1 MAEVTVTQFA
11 EVLKVPVDRLLT
23 QLGEAGIKVGGADDI
38 ISEEAKMELLTH
50 LRRAHGR
57 QGDDAAAPRKITLQR
72 KTQQEIKLASTQGR
86 ARTVAVEVRRK
97 KTYLNRSVI
106 EEEQRQRQ
114 EEFDKVRPPDEAT
127 RVEQRVEQERVEA
140 ETRAAEQL
148 ERDRIEADE
157 RRALEDEAR
166 ARAEADARVA
176 AEQQV
181 RDRTE
186 RDRADAERRVAEPP
200 RAPKP
205 ARGAESAPSRAPAPG
220 APTKY
225 GRQELHVSA
234 NAKANFKKKQQP
246 QGRFRRSGQVQVD
259 ARHGFVEPTAPVKR
273 DVQIPETIT
282 VGELANRMAIK
293 ANEVIKT
300 MMKMGVM
307 ATINQPIDQDTA
319 TLVVE
324 EFGHTAIALK
334 EDEIEQQLL
343 ETAADI
349 ELLPRPPVVTIM
361 GHVDHGKT
369 SLLDYIR
376 TTKVAA
382 GEAGGITQHIGAYQ
396 VQTPRGLITFIDTPG
411 HAAFTAMRA
420 RGANVTDI
428 VILVVAADDGVM
440 PQTIEAINHARAAEV
455 PIVVAVNKVDKH
467 GADPDRVKTD
477 LGKQNVIPEEWGGD
491 VMFVNVSAKTGEG
504 IDKLLE
510 SVLLQAE
517 VLDLKSPASGLAVGV
532 VLESS
537 IEKGR
542 GPVATVLVKRGTL
555 KTGDPIIAGQEFGR
569 VRALFDA
576 LGKQVQT
583 AGPGPAR
590 AGARPVRRAR
600 SRRRPAGRRKR
611 AQGARSRAVS
621 PGQVPRRAAR
631 RRHQEGRG
639 RLLADRRERG
649 PVRQP
654 HRQGRRA
661 GQRRSAARR
670 AVEDRHRRSLGQGHR
685 ERRGRHHRV
694 RRDAGRGIEGADHRL
709 QRPCRRRCPQRA
721 QGHRRRGQLL
731 QRHLRGARRR
741 AQGSPA
747 CSSPRSR
754 NRSSALPKCARCSAR
769 ASSAP
774 WPAASWWKASSSVAT
789 RCACCVRTWS
799 STRANSTRCAA
810 SRTTWAKCAAAPS
823 AASAWSSTTTSRGRP
838 DRVLRPLRGRAQRVR
853 SRCHA
858 KSRARDESQSRCSA
872 PLAPA
877 AARGARSAP
886 EAR

>member
-50 LRRAHGR
+50 LRRSHGR
-57 QGDDAAAPRKITLQR
+57 QGEDAAAPRKITLQR
-72 KTQQEIKLASTQGR
+72 KSQQEIKLASTQGR

-114 EEFDKVRPPDEAT
+114 EGVDKLRTAEETVRMD
-127 RVEQRVEQERVEA
+127 QERAEA
-140 ETRAAEQL
+140 DRRAAEQ
-148 ERDRIEADE
+148 RDRDRLEADE
-157 RRALEDEAR
+157 RRVQEEAAR
-166 ARAEADARVA
+166 VRAEADARVA
-176 AEQQV
+176 AEQQA
-181 RDRTE
+181 RERTE
-186 RDRADAERRVAEPP
+186 RERADAERRATEPP
-200 RAPKP
+200 RAPKATRASEP
-205 ARGAESAPSRAPAPG
+205 APSRALPSG

-234 NAKANFKKKQQP
+234 NAKASFKKKQQP
-246 QGRFRRSGQVQVD
+246 AGRYRRSGQVQVET
-259 ARHGFVEPTAPVKR
+259 RHGFVEPTAPVKR

-324 EFGHTAIALK
+324 EFGHTPIALK
-334 EDEIEQQLL
+334 EDQIEQQLL
-343 ETAADI
+343 ETSADI
-349 ELLPRPPVVTIM
+349 EVLPRPPVVTIM

-396 VQTPRGLITFIDTPG
+396 VPTPKGLITFIDTPG

-440 PQTIEAINHARAAEV
+440 PQTIEAVNHARAAEV
-455 PIVVAVNKVDKH
+455 PIVVAVNKIDKH
-467 GADPDRVKTD
+467 GADPDRVRND
-477 LGKQNVIPEEWGGD
+477 LGKLNVIPEEWGGD
-491 VMFVNVSAKTGEG
+491 VMFVNVSARTGEG
-504 IDKLLE
+504 IDKLLD

-517 VLDLKSPASGLAVGV
+517 VLDLKAPTTGLAVGV

-555 KTGDPIIAGQEFGR
+555 KAGDPIIAGQEFGR

-583 AGPGPAR
+583 AGPAQPVQVLGLSDAPR
-590 AGARPVRRAR
+590 AGDDLLVVESERKAREVA
-600 SRRRPAGRRKR
+600 
-611 AQGARSRAVS
+611 
-621 PGQVPRRAAR
+621 
-631 RRHQEGRG
+631 
-639 RLLADRRERG
+639 LY
-649 PVRQP
+649 
-654 HRQGRRA
+654 RQGKYRDVRLAGATKKVEDVFSQLGENA
-661 GQRRSAARR
+661 GQF
-670 AVEDRHRRSLGQGHR
+670 VNLI
-685 ERRGRHHRV
+685 V
-694 RRDAGRGIEGADHRL
+694 KADV
-709 QRPCRRRCPQRA
+709 
-721 QGHRRRGQLL
+721 
-731 QRHLRGARRR
+731 
-741 AQGSPA
+741 QGSA
-747 CSSPRSR
+747 E
-754 NRSSALPKCARCSAR
+754 ALRDSLSKIGTDE
-769 ASSAP
+769 ASVKVI
-774 WPAASWWKASSSVAT
+774 ASGVGGITESDVSLA
-789 RCACCVRTWS
+789 
-799 STRANSTRCAA
+799 AA
-810 SRTTWAKCAAAPS
+810 SRARIIGFNVRADGAARS
-823 AASAWSSTTTSRGRP
+823 AMKDQAVEVNYYSIIYEALDDVRSWVSGMLKPEIKEQIVGLAEVREVFRSSKFGTVAGCLVTEGVIKRGNP
-838 DRVLRPLRGRAQRVR
+838 VRVLRENVVIHQGELDSLRRFKDDVGEVR
-853 SRCHA
+853 GGTECGIGVVKYNDIHVGDQIECF
-858 KSRARDESQSRCSA
+858 ARFEV
-872 PLAPA
+872 
-877 AARGARSAP
+877 ARSA
-886 EAR
+886 

>member
-11 EVLKVPVDRLLT
+11 EVLKVPVDRLLM
-23 QLGEAGIKVGGADDI
+23 QLGEAGIKVAGADDV

-50 LRRAHGR
+50 LRRSHGR
-57 QGDDAAAPRKITLQR
+57 QGEDAAAPRKITLQR
-72 KTQQEIKLASTQGR
+72 KSQQEIKLASTQGR

-106 EEEQRQRQ
+106 EEEQRHRQ
-114 EEFDKVRPPDEAT
+114 EEVDKLRTTEETA
-127 RVEQRVEQERVEA
+127 RQEQERAEA
-140 ETRAAEQL
+140 DRQAAEQR

-157 RRALEDEAR
+157 RRVLEEAAR
-166 ARAEADARVA
+166 VRAEADARAA
-176 AEQQV
+176 AEVQA
-181 RDRTE
+181 RERTE
-186 RDRADAERRVAEPP
+186 RERQEVERRASEPP
-200 RAPKP
+200 RPPKP
-205 ARGAESAPSRAPAPG
+205 TRAAEPAPG
-220 APTKY
+220 RAAPAGPTKY

-234 NAKANFKKKQQP
+234 NAKASYKKKQQP
-246 QGRFRRSGQVQVD
+246 AGRYRRSGQVQVE
-259 ARHGFVEPTAPVKR
+259 ARHGFVEPTTPVKR

-324 EFGHTAIALK
+324 EFGHTPVPLK
-334 EDEIEQQLL
+334 EDQLEQQLL
-343 ETAADI
+343 EASADI
-349 ELLPRPPVVTIM
+349 EVLPRPPVVTIM

-396 VQTPRGLITFIDTPG
+396 VQTPKGLITFIDTPG

-420 RGANVTDI
+420 RGAHVTDI

-440 PQTIEAINHARAAEV
+440 PQTIEAIQHARAAEV
-455 PIVVAVNKVDKH
+455 PIVVAVNKIDKY
-467 GADPDRVKTD
+467 GADPDRVRND

-491 VMFVNVSAKTGEG
+491 VMFVNVSAHTGEG

-517 VLDLKSPASGLAVGV
+517 VLDLKAATTGLAVGV

-583 AGPGPAR
+583 AGPAQPVQVLGLSDAPGAGDDLLVVESERKAR
-590 AGARPVRRAR
+590 EVALYRQGKYRDVRLAGATKKVEDVF
-600 SRRRPAGRRKR
+600 SQMG
-611 AQGARSRAVS
+611 
-621 PGQVPRRAAR
+621 
-631 RRHQEGRG
+631 EN
-639 RLLADRRERG
+639 
-649 PVRQP
+649 
-654 HRQGRRA
+654 A
-661 GQRRSAARR
+661 GQF
-670 AVEDRHRRSLGQGHR
+670 VNLI
-685 ERRGRHHRV
+685 V
-694 RRDAGRGIEGADHRL
+694 KADV
-709 QRPCRRRCPQRA
+709 
-721 QGHRRRGQLL
+721 
-731 QRHLRGARRR
+731 
-741 AQGSPA
+741 QGSA
-747 CSSPRSR
+747 E
-754 NRSSALPKCARCSAR
+754 ALRDSLSKIGTDEVSVKVL
-769 ASSAP
+769 ASGVGGITESDVSLA
-774 WPAASWWKASSSVAT
+774 
-789 RCACCVRTWS
+789 
-799 STRANSTRCAA
+799 AA
-810 SRTTWAKCAAAPS
+810 SRARIIGFNVRADGAARS
-823 AASAWSSTTTSRGRP
+823 AIKEQGVEVNYYSIIYEALDDVRSWVSGMLKPEIKEQIVGLAEVREVFRSSKFGTVAGCLVTEGVIKRGNP
-838 DRVLRPLRGRAQRVR
+838 VRVLRENVVIHQGELDSLRRFKDDVSEVRAGTECGIGVV
-853 SRCHA
+853 
-858 KSRARDESQSRCSA
+858 KYNDIRAGDQIECF
-872 PLAPA
+872 
-877 AARGARSAP
+877 ARFEVARSA
-886 EAR
+886 

>member
-11 EVLKVPVDRLLT
+11 EVLKVPVDRLLA

-57 QGDDAAAPRKITLQR
+57 QGEDAAAPRKITLQR
-72 KTQQEIKLASTQGR
+72 KSQQEIKLASTQGR

-114 EEFDKVRPPDEAT
+114 EEVDKLRTTDESG
-127 RVEQRVEQERVEA
+127 RQEEERAEA
-140 ETRAAEQL
+140 DRRAAEQR
-148 ERDRIEADE
+148 ERDRVEADE
-157 RRALEDEAR
+157 RRVLEEAAR
-166 ARAEADARVA
+166 VRAEADARTA
-176 AEQQV
+176 AEQQA
-181 RDRTE
+181 RERTE
-186 RDRADAERRVAEPP
+186 RERERADAERRASEPSRP
-200 RAPKP
+200 SKSVRAPEP
-205 ARGAESAPSRAPAPG
+205 APSRSPASG

-234 NAKANFKKKQQP
+234 NAKASFKKKQQP
-246 QGRFRRSGQVQVD
+246 AGRYRRSGQVQVE

-334 EDEIEQQLL
+334 EDQLEDQLL
-343 ETAADI
+343 ATSADI
-349 ELLPRPPVVTIM
+349 EVLPRPPVVTIM

-396 VQTPRGLITFIDTPG
+396 VQTPKGLITFIDTPG

-440 PQTIEAINHARAAEV
+440 PQTIEAIQHARAAEV
-455 PIVVAVNKVDKH
+455 PLIVAVNKIDKH
-467 GADPDRVKTD
+467 GADPDRVRND

-491 VMFVNVSAKTGEG
+491 VMFVNVSARTGEG

-510 SVLLQAE
+510 SILLQAE
-517 VLDLKSPASGLAVGV
+517 VLDLKAPTSGLAVGV

-583 AGPGPAR
+583 AGPAQPVQVLGLSDAPGAGDDLLVVESERKAR
-590 AGARPVRRAR
+590 EVALYRQGKYRDVRLAGATKKVEDVF
-600 SRRRPAGRRKR
+600 SQLG
-611 AQGARSRAVS
+611 
-621 PGQVPRRAAR
+621 
-631 RRHQEGRG
+631 EN
-639 RLLADRRERG
+639 
-649 PVRQP
+649 
-654 HRQGRRA
+654 A
-661 GQRRSAARR
+661 GQFVNLIVKADVQGSAEA
-670 AVEDRHRRSLGQGHR
+670 L
-685 ERRGRHHRV
+685 
-694 RRDAGRGIEGADHRL
+694 RDALSKIGTDEASVKVIASGVGGITESDVSLA
-709 QRPCRRRCPQRA
+709 
-721 QGHRRRGQLL
+721 
-731 QRHLRGARRR
+731 
-741 AQGSPA
+741 
-747 CSSPRSR
+747 
-754 NRSSALPKCARCSAR
+754 
-769 ASSAP
+769 
-774 WPAASWWKASSSVAT
+774 
-789 RCACCVRTWS
+789 
-799 STRANSTRCAA
+799 AA
-810 SRTTWAKCAAAPS
+810 SRARIIGFNVRADGAAR
-823 AASAWSSTTTSRGRP
+823 AAMKDQGVEVNYYSIIYEALDDVRSWVSGMLKPEIKEQIVGLAEVREVFRSSKFGTVAGCLVTEGVIKRGNP
-838 DRVLRPLRGRAQRVR
+838 VRVLRENVVIHQGELDSLRRFKDDVSEVRGGTECGIGVVKYNDIRVGDQIE
-853 SRCHA
+853 CF
-858 KSRARDESQSRCSA
+858 ARFEV
-872 PLAPA
+872 
-877 AARGARSAP
+877 ARSA
-886 EAR
+886 

>member
-50 LRRAHGR
+50 LRRSHGR
-57 QGDDAAAPRKITLQR
+57 QGEDAAAPRKITLQR

-114 EEFDKVRPPDEAT
+114 EEIDKVRPTDDT
-127 RVEQRVEQERVEA
+127 VRMEQERA
-140 ETRAAEQL
+140 EKDRHAAEQR
-148 ERDRIEADE
+148 ERDRLEADE
-157 RRALEDEAR
+157 RRVQEEAAR
-166 ARAEADARVA
+166 VRAEADARLA
-176 AEQQV
+176 AEQQA

-186 RDRADAERRVAEPP
+186 RERADAERRASEQPRPSKPVRAQEP
-200 RAPKP
+200 
-205 ARGAESAPSRAPAPG
+205 APSRAPPSG

-234 NAKANFKKKQQP
+234 NAKASFKKKQQP
-246 QGRFRRSGQVQVD
+246 AGRYRRSGQVQVE

-324 EFGHTAIALK
+324 EFGHTPIALK
-334 EDEIEQQLL
+334 EDQIEQQLL
-343 ETAADI
+343 ETTADI
-349 ELLPRPPVVTIM
+349 EVLPRPPVVTIM

-396 VQTPRGLITFIDTPG
+396 VQTPKGLITFIDTPG

-420 RGANVTDI
+420 RGAHVTDI

-440 PQTIEAINHARAAEV
+440 PQTIEAVNHARAAEV
-455 PIVVAVNKVDKH
+455 PIVVAVNKIDKH
-467 GADPDRVKTD
+467 GADPDRVRND
-477 LGKQNVIPEEWGGD
+477 LGKLNVIPEEWGGD
-491 VMFVNVSAKTGEG
+491 VMFVNVSARTGEG

-517 VLDLKSPASGLAVGV
+517 VLDLKAPTTGLAVGV

-555 KTGDPIIAGQEFGR
+555 KAGDPIIAGQEFGR

-583 AGPGPAR
+583 AGPAQPVQVLGLSDAPGAGDDLLVVESERKAR
-590 AGARPVRRAR
+590 EVALYRQGKYRDVRLAGATKKVEDVF
-600 SRRRPAGRRKR
+600 SQIG
-611 AQGARSRAVS
+611 
-621 PGQVPRRAAR
+621 
-631 RRHQEGRG
+631 EN
-639 RLLADRRERG
+639 
-649 PVRQP
+649 
-654 HRQGRRA
+654 A
-661 GQRRSAARR
+661 GQFVNLIVKADVQGSAEA
-670 AVEDRHRRSLGQGHR
+670 L
-685 ERRGRHHRV
+685 
-694 RRDAGRGIEGADHRL
+694 RDALSKIGTDEASVKVIASGVGGITESDVSLA
-709 QRPCRRRCPQRA
+709 
-721 QGHRRRGQLL
+721 
-731 QRHLRGARRR
+731 
-741 AQGSPA
+741 
-747 CSSPRSR
+747 
-754 NRSSALPKCARCSAR
+754 
-769 ASSAP
+769 
-774 WPAASWWKASSSVAT
+774 
-789 RCACCVRTWS
+789 
-799 STRANSTRCAA
+799 AA
-810 SRTTWAKCAAAPS
+810 SRARIIGFNVRADGAARS
-823 AASAWSSTTTSRGRP
+823 AIKDQAVEVNYYSIIYEALDDVRSWVSGMLKPEIKEQIVGLAEVREVFRSSKFGTVAGCLVTEGVIKRGNP
-838 DRVLRPLRGRAQRVR
+838 VRVLRENVVIHQGELDSLRRFKDDVGEVRGGTECGIGVVKYNDIRVGDQIE
-853 SRCHA
+853 CF
-858 KSRARDESQSRCSA
+858 ARFEV
-872 PLAPA
+872 
-877 AARGARSAP
+877 ARSA
-886 EAR
+886 

>member
-11 EVLKVPVDRLLT
+11 EVLKVPVDRLLA

-50 LRRAHGR
+50 LRRSHGR
-57 QGDDAAAPRKITLQR
+57 QGEDAAAPRKITLQR

-86 ARTVAVEVRRK
+86 ARTVAVEVRKK

-114 EEFDKVRPPDEAT
+114 EELDKVRPTDESV
-127 RVEQRVEQERVEA
+127 RLEQERAEA
-140 ETRAAEQL
+140 DRRAAEQR
-148 ERDRIEADE
+148 ERDRLEADE
-157 RRALEDEAR
+157 RRVQEETAR

-176 AEQQV
+176 AEQQAQA
-181 RDRTE
+181 RERTE
-186 RDRADAERRVAEPP
+186 RDRADAERRASEPP
-200 RAPKP
+200 RPSKP
-205 ARGAESAPSRAPAPG
+205 ARASEPAPSRAPPPG

-234 NAKANFKKKQQP
+234 NAKASYKKKQQP
-246 QGRFRRSGQVQVD
+246 TGRYRRSGQVQVE

-324 EFGHTAIALK
+324 EFGHTPIALK
-334 EDEIEQQLL
+334 EDQIEQQLL
-343 ETAADI
+343 ETSADI
-349 ELLPRPPVVTIM
+349 EVLPRPPVVTIM

-396 VQTPRGLITFIDTPG
+396 VQTPKGLITFIDTPG

-428 VILVVAADDGVM
+428 VVLVVAADDGVM
-440 PQTIEAINHARAAEV
+440 PQTIEAVNHARAAEV
-455 PIVVAVNKVDKH
+455 PIVVAVNKIDKH
-467 GADPDRVKTD
+467 GADPDRVRND
-477 LGKQNVIPEEWGGD
+477 LGKLNVIPEEWGGD
-491 VMFVNVSAKTGEG
+491 VMFVNVSARTGEG

-517 VLDLKSPASGLAVGV
+517 VLDLKAPTTGLAVGV

-555 KTGDPIIAGQEFGR
+555 KAGDPIIAGQEFGR

-583 AGPGPAR
+583 AGPAQPVQVLGLSDAPGAGDDLLVVESERKAR
-590 AGARPVRRAR
+590 EVALYRQGKYRDVRLAGATKKVEDVF
-600 SRRRPAGRRKR
+600 SQLG
-611 AQGARSRAVS
+611 
-621 PGQVPRRAAR
+621 
-631 RRHQEGRG
+631 EN
-639 RLLADRRERG
+639 
-649 PVRQP
+649 
-654 HRQGRRA
+654 A
-661 GQRRSAARR
+661 GQFVNLIVKADVQAAPKRCAIRCRRSAPTR
-670 AVEDRHRRSLGQGHR
+670 RRS
-685 ERRGRHHRV
+685 
-694 RRDAGRGIEGADHRL
+694 
-709 QRPCRRRCPQRA
+709 
-721 QGHRRRGQLL
+721 
-731 QRHLRGARRR
+731 
-741 AQGSPA
+741 
-747 CSSPRSR
+747 
-754 NRSSALPKCARCSAR
+754 RSSRAAWAASPSPMCHWLRLRAH
-769 ASSAP
+769 ASSA
-774 WPAASWWKASSSVAT
+774 
-789 RCACCVRTWS
+789 
-799 STRANSTRCAA
+799 STSAPTARL
-810 SRTTWAKCAAAPS
+810 AAP
-823 AASAWSSTTTSRGRP
+823 
-838 DRVLRPLRGRAQRVR
+838 
-853 SRCHA
+853 
-858 KSRARDESQSRCSA
+858 
-872 PLAPA
+872 
-877 AARGARSAP
+877 
-886 EAR
+886 

>member
-57 QGDDAAAPRKITLQR
+57 HGEDAAAPRKITLQR
-72 KTQQEIKLASTQGR
+72 KSQQEIKLASTLGR

-106 EEEQRQRQ
+106 EEEQRQRL
-114 EEFDKVRPPDEAT
+114 EEVDKQRP
-127 RVEQRVEQERVEA
+127 VEDVTSQERERA
-140 ETRAAEQL
+140 ESDRRAAEQL

-157 RRALEDEAR
+157 RRVLEEAAR
-166 ARAEADARVA
+166 ARAEADARDA
-176 AEQQV
+176 AEQQA

-186 RDRADAERRVAEPP
+186 RERERADAERRAAEPP
-200 RAPKP
+200 RPSKP
-205 ARGAESAPSRAPAPG
+205 ARAPESAPGRAPAAG

-234 NAKANFKKKQQP
+234 NAKASFKKKQQP
-246 QGRFRRSGQVQVD
+246 AGRYRRSGQVQVE

-334 EDEIEQQLL
+334 EDQLEEQLL
-343 ETAADI
+343 ATSADI
-349 ELLPRPPVVTIM
+349 EVLPRPPVVTIM

-396 VQTPRGLITFIDTPG
+396 VQTPKGLITFIDTPG

-440 PQTIEAINHARAAEV
+440 PQTIEAIQHARAAEV
-455 PIVVAVNKVDKH
+455 PIVVAVNKIDKH
-467 GADPDRVKTD
+467 GADPDRVRND

-491 VMFVNVSAKTGEG
+491 VMFVNVSARTGDG

-510 SVLLQAE
+510 SILLQAE
-517 VLDLKSPASGLAVGV
+517 VLDLKAPTTGLAVGV

-583 AGPGPAR
+583 AGPAQPVQVLGLSDAPGAGDDLLVVESERKAR
-590 AGARPVRRAR
+590 EVALYRQGKYRDVRLAGATKKVEDVF
-600 SRRRPAGRRKR
+600 SQLG
-611 AQGARSRAVS
+611 
-621 PGQVPRRAAR
+621 
-631 RRHQEGRG
+631 EN
-639 RLLADRRERG
+639 
-649 PVRQP
+649 
-654 HRQGRRA
+654 A
-661 GQRRSAARR
+661 GQF
-670 AVEDRHRRSLGQGHR
+670 VNLI
-685 ERRGRHHRV
+685 V
-694 RRDAGRGIEGADHRL
+694 KADV
-709 QRPCRRRCPQRA
+709 
-721 QGHRRRGQLL
+721 
-731 QRHLRGARRR
+731 
-741 AQGSPA
+741 QGSA
-747 CSSPRSR
+747 E
-754 NRSSALPKCARCSAR
+754 ALRDSLSKIGTDE
-769 ASSAP
+769 ASVKVI
-774 WPAASWWKASSSVAT
+774 ASGVGGITESDVSLA
-789 RCACCVRTWS
+789 
-799 STRANSTRCAA
+799 AA
-810 SRTTWAKCAAAPS
+810 SRARIIGFNVRADGAARS
-823 AASAWSSTTTSRGRP
+823 AMKDQGVEVNYYSIIYEALDDVRSWVAGMLKPEIKEQIVGLAEVREVFRSSKFGTVAGCLVTEGVIKRGNP
-838 DRVLRPLRGRAQRVR
+838 VRVLRENVVIHQGELDSLRRFKDDVGEVRGGTECGIGVVKYNDIRVGDQIECF
-853 SRCHA
+853 SRF
-858 KSRARDESQSRCSA
+858 EV
-872 PLAPA
+872 
-877 AARGARSAP
+877 ARSA
-886 EAR
+886 